1 MGSDS
6 VSMISNAMALA
17 WKEYGQ
23 PKYVYNVIMYVL
35 RMYIWE
41 NLKWEK
47 LTNLANCKLFIN
59 ILLANYVILEI

>member
-6 VSMISNAMALA
+6 ISMISNAMALA

-23 PKYVYNVIMYVL
+23 PKYVYNVIMYGL

-41 NLKWEK
+41 KFEVGKIDKFGEL
-47 LTNLANCKLFIN
+47 
-59 ILLANYVILEI
+59 